1 MKNRN
6 VDVAVIGAGSAGM
19 RAFRAEG
26 LGTCCDAVGE
36 LRSNTKLI
44 ESKES
49 AMDNQNDTNT
59 ITVNDDNFDEE
70 VLQSDIPV
78 LVDFWAEWCG
88 PCKVV
93 GPTIEALASDYKGR
107 VKVAKL
113 DVDGSPEAAGRFGV
127 RSIPTLIVFKDGEA
141 QEATVGVK
149 PKGQLAEMID
159 QYLRYH

>member
-1 MKNRN
+1 MDKQ
-6 VDVAVIGAGSAGM
+6 
-19 RAFRAEG
+19 
-26 LGTCCDAVGE
+26 
-36 LRSNTKLI
+36 SN
-44 ESKES
+44 
-49 AMDNQNDTNT
+49 TNT
-59 ITVNDDNFDEE
+59 ITVNDENFDEE

-113 DVDGSPEAAGRFGV
+113 DVDSSPEAAGRFGV

-141 QEATVGVK
+141 QEAAVGVK
-149 PKGQLAEMID
+149 PKAQLAEMID